1 MKRNTDVL
9 KNLFCEMKKDKK
21 QLLIVVA
28 ALIGIILIVISNL
41 EGLSADAE
49 EPSTVESDVFSEAEY
64 TEKLENKLEDMIA
77 SLNGAGRTKVSVI
90 LECDYETVYA
100 RDGSYSHKDG
110 ASDEENE
117 YIIIDSDKQEGGL
130 ILKTV
135 TPKVRGVAV
144 LCEGGDLPQVEI
156 AVCEMLQALLDVG
169 ANHISVSKIQ

>member
-1 MKRNTDVL
+1 MKKNADVL
-9 KNLFCEMKKDKK
+9 KNILNEVKKDKK
-21 QLLIVVA
+21 QVMILIVA
-28 ALIGIILIVISNL
+28 AIGIILIVISDFKNVN
-41 EGLSADAE
+41 ADTE
-49 EPSTVESDVFSEAEY
+49 ENSTVESNVFSEAEY
-64 TEKLENKLEDMIA
+64 TKNLENKLEDMIA
-77 SLNGAGRTKVSVI
+77 SLNGAGRTKVSVT

-100 RDGSYSHKDG
+100 RDGSYSQKDG

-130 ILKTV
+130 VLKTV

-156 AVCEMLQALLDVG
+156 AVCEMLEALLDVG

>member
-21 QLLIVVA
+21 QLIIVIT
-28 ALIGIILIVISNL
+28 ALVGIILIVMSGVGNSTSDTEESSTAESN
-41 EGLSADAE
+41 
-49 EPSTVESDVFSEAEY
+49 VFSEAEY
-64 TEKLENKLEDMIA
+64 TESLENKLADMIA
-77 SLNGAGRTKVSVI
+77 SLNGAGRTKVSLT

-100 RDGSYSHKDG
+100 RDGSYSQKDG

-144 LCEGGDLPQVEI
+144 LCEGGDLPQVEA